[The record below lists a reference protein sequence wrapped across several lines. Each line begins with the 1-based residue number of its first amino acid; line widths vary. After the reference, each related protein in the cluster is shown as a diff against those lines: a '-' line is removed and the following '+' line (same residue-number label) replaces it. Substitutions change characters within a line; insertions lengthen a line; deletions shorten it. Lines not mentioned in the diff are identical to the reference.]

1 MTDKKNITLE
11 EGITVL
17 NGLINDLL
25 NARNTLLN
33 KNKTIDDIVKIL
45 KECFTMKD
53 YDKIFKILFKK
64 AGNTTF
70 YNLYLSRYFKSCHFL
85 IEYNAKKDKIFY
97 IGDIKSIDKTYEEYL
112 EEVKKESQDYQA
124 SLTLKDRITLKYKSI
139 DKLDKKSLEVL
150 KEIIN
155 SKLRKAVL

>member
-1 MTDKKNITLE
+1 MTDKKSLTLNESITA
-11 EGITVL
+11 L
-17 NGLINDLL
+17 NSLINDLL

-33 KNKTIDDIVKIL
+33 KSKRIDDIVKVL
-45 KECFTMKD
+45 KASFTLKD

-85 IEYNAKKDKIFY
+85 IEYNVKKDKVFY
-97 IGDIKSIDKTYEEYL
+97 VGNINDINKTYDEYL
-112 EEVKKESQDYQA
+112 DEVKKESQDYQA
-124 SLTLKDRITLKYKSI
+124 SLTLKDKITLKYKSI

-150 KEIIN
+150 SDIIKERLHK
-155 SKLRKAVL
+155 KL

>member
-1 MTDKKNITLE
+1 MTDKKSLTLNE
-11 EGITVL
+11 SIAAL
-17 NGLINDLL
+17 NSLINDLL

-33 KNKTIDDIVKIL
+33 KNKTINDIVKIL
-45 KECFTMKD
+45 KDSFTLKD

-70 YNLYLSRYFKSCHFL
+70 YNLYLSRYFKTCHFL
-85 IEYNAKKDKIFY
+85 IEYNVKKDKIFY

-124 SLTLKDRITLKYKSI
+124 SLTLKDKIILKYKSI

-150 KEIIN
+150 QDIIKERLHK
-155 SKLRKAVL
+155 KL

>member
-1 MTDKKNITLE
+1 MTDKKTLTLNESITA
-11 EGITVL
+11 L
-17 NGLINDLL
+17 NSLINDLL

-33 KNKTIDDIVKIL
+33 KNQVINDIVKIL
-45 KECFTMKD
+45 KDSFNLKD

-85 IEYNAKKDKIFY
+85 IEYNVKKDKIFY
-97 IGDIKSIDKTYEEYL
+97 IGDIKSIDKTYIEYL
-112 EEVKKESQDYQA
+112 EEVKKESQDYQE
-124 SLTLKDRITLKYKSI
+124 SLTLKDKITLKYKSI

-150 KEIIN
+150 SDIIKD
-155 SKLRKAVL
+155 KLHKKL

>member
-1 MTDKKNITLE
+1 MNDKKTLTID

-25 NARNTLLN
+25 NARNTILN
-33 KNKTIDDIVKIL
+33 KSKRIDDIVKVL
-45 KECFTMKD
+45 KDCFNQKD

-70 YNLYLSRYFKSCHFL
+70 YNLYLSRYFKYCHFL
-85 IEYNAKKDKIFY
+85 IEYNVKKDKIFY

-112 EEVKKESQDYQA
+112 NEVKKESQDYQS
-124 SLTLKDRITLKYKSI
+124 SLTLKDKITLKYKSI

-150 KEIIN
+150 SDIIKERLHKKI
-155 SKLRKAVL
+155 